1 MTAPRK
7 DKSMNKI
14 RFGLAA
20 TMLLGAIYAGFG
32 LLISLR
38 DFGIGLA
45 VAAAAMV
52 AYELTIFIE
61 SAGQDRE
68 WRRREERKQVWA
80 RRVEQYGGQDFWI
93 DK

>member
-1 MTAPRK
+1 
-7 DKSMNKI
+7 MNRI

-20 TMLLGAIYAGFG
+20 TMLLGSVYAGFG

-52 AYELTIFIE
+52 LYELTVFIE
-61 SAGQDRE
+61 DRRRRDDWLKEYRELVWADRE
-68 WRRREERKQVWA
+68 QRM
-80 RRVEQYGGQDFWI
+80 EQGWWI